1 MKGMRVEC
9 LGGGPGGLFTAILL
23 KLADPTCQ
31 VRVTERSGPDFTWGF
46 GVVFSDET
54 LANFADGDPI
64 SIAAIEAEMRYWTQ
78 MDTVAKGQT
87 ITSDGHGF
95 AALSRLRLL
104 QILGKRALEL
114 GVEIR
119 YLTEIGDPNAY
130 RDADLVIGCDGLSS
144 LVRDTWADE
153 FQLTMP
159 VSDTR
164 FVWLGTKQKFD
175 RFTFLFEETPHGIV
189 QAHVYPYDDELCT
202 FIVEMDGDTWRGLGL
217 DATADQKFAPGETD
231 DLAVSTCEA
240 LFAEHLD
247 GHPLIPNGSV
257 WRAFPGVS
265 NKNWY
270 FDNVVLIGD
279 AVHTA
284 HYSIGSGTKLA
295 LEDAVALAR
304 AVEHEDDIA
313 SALARYEAERRPGA
327 DSLQRSAV
335 TSQNW
340 FEDVGLRWGLSAQQ
354 FNFSMM
360 TRSLRVT
367 YDNLAMRDQGFM
379 DAVLSD
385 WWEHQPESTRPAD
398 AQTPPMFHPYEI
410 GGLRLPNRV
419 VVSAMSQ
426 YCATEGMPDRWH
438 EVHLGSRAVGGAGLV
453 MTEMAAIGRDA
464 RITPGCVGIWND
476 EQTEA
481 WKGIVDFVHGETQ
494 SKIGLQLGHAGR
506 KGSTKVAWEGMDE
519 PLDDGPGSDGAND
532 NWPLLSA
539 SPIPYADGSQTPQE
553 MTTDQMDQVV
563 ADYVAAT
570 ERAAAAG
577 FDLVEVHAAHGYL
590 LACFLSPITNKRTDE
605 FGGSMENRLRFPVR
619 VIEAVRKAWPSDRP
633 VFVRISATDWI
644 GGGNEEADAVEIA
657 RGLHAAG
664 ADLIDVSTGQTDP
677 ASDPQYGRLYQ
688 VPFAERIRLE
698 AGIPTMTV
706 GGVASVDDVNTILVA
721 GRADLCALARPH
733 LIDPYWTM
741 NAALDQGYEGLEWP
755 RQYVTGKSAR
765 RREQAPTFAKSDLH

>member
-1 MKGMRVEC
+1 
-9 LGGGPGGLFTAILL
+9 
-23 KLADPTCQ
+23 
-31 VRVTERSGPDFTWGF
+31 
-46 GVVFSDET
+46 
-54 LANFADGDPI
+54 
-64 SIAAIEAEMRYWTQ
+64 
-78 MDTVAKGQT
+78 
-87 ITSDGHGF
+87 
-95 AALSRLRLL
+95 
-104 QILGKRALEL
+104 
-114 GVEIR
+114 
-119 YLTEIGDPNAY
+119 
-130 RDADLVIGCDGLSS
+130 
-144 LVRDTWADE
+144 
-153 FQLTMP
+153 
-159 VSDTR
+159 
-164 FVWLGTKQKFD
+164 
-175 RFTFLFEETPHGIV
+175 
-189 QAHVYPYDDELCT
+189 
-202 FIVEMDGDTWRGLGL
+202 
-217 DATADQKFAPGETD
+217 
-231 DLAVSTCEA
+231 
-240 LFAEHLD
+240 
-247 GHPLIPNGSV
+247 
-257 WRAFPGVS
+257 
-265 NKNWY
+265 
-270 FDNVVLIGD
+270 VVLIGD

-577 FDLVEVHAAHGYL
+577 FDLVEVHAAHGGGV
-590 LACFLSPITNKRTDE
+590 DE
-605 FGGSMENRLRFPVR
+605 V
-619 VIEAVRKAWPSDRP
+619 D
-633 VFVRISATDWI
+633 D
-644 GGGNEEADAVEIA
+644 EIA
-657 RGLHAAG
+657 IAHTVETVRRNAG
-664 ADLIDVSTGQTDP
+664 ES
-677 ASDPQYGRLYQ
+677 
-688 VPFAERIRLE
+688 
-698 AGIPTMTV
+698 
-706 GGVASVDDVNTILVA
+706 
-721 GRADLCALARPH
+721 
-733 LIDPYWTM
+733 
-741 NAALDQGYEGLEWP
+741 
-755 RQYVTGKSAR
+755 
-765 RREQAPTFAKSDLH
+765 